1 MLRLRC
7 FADGSALASSGL
19 ALLGRARLLLGP
31 ALGASVAALSLAACS
46 GAQSSSAEAASSPE
60 SPGAVEAPAEGHGE
74 PSQPV
79 AAPHG
84 KRAPCSSDQSCN
96 EDPAV
101 SALWGRCTEMGV
113 CECNEGFE
121 RGPTSDLCR
130 PVE

>member
-7 FADGSALASSGL
+7 FADGSVLGSSGL
-19 ALLGRARLLLGP
+19 VSLGRAALFLGA

-46 GAQSSSAEAASSPE
+46 GAQSSPAEAASAPE
-60 SPGAVEAPAEGHGE
+60 SPGAVEAPAEGGE

-101 SALWGRCTEMGV
+101 SALWGHCTEMGV

-121 RGPTSDLCR
+121 RSPTSDLCR